1 MVILWIQLIE
11 CIIFLKILN
20 IEEMSKIRV
29 FEAFSGYGGAHYGL
43 KKCGVGFEINGYSEV
58 DKFAIELY
66 DLNFPNSKNYGDIT
80 KLNVEDVDDFDLFCG
95 GFPCQPFSSAGLGLG
110 ELDIRGTLF
119 YDIVRI
125 VEHKKPK
132 YILLENVKGLTTNRH
147 KPTFN
152 KIISE
157 LKRIGY
163 KVYYEVLNTKDY
175 GIPQNR
181 ERLWIFATLDENFD
195 ETFNLSPKKIN
206 LNKRI
211 KDFLDKKVDP
221 SLYLS
226 KKQIDRLIEIHKVDF
241 NVNEPL
247 CFDVYNKKVK
257 KDGICITITEPHH
270 NSLRIVEPP
279 IDNELRVRKASVS
292 EQFRL
297 MGFEDNE
304 VNFGNLSYSQLSKRC
319 GNGWDVNLVSMIFT
333 KIFKRAELI

>member
-1 MVILWIQLIE
+1 MNKL
-11 CIIFLKILN
+11 
-20 IEEMSKIRV
+20 RV
-29 FEAFSGYGGAHYGL
+29 FEAFCGYGGAHYGL
-43 KKCGVGFEINGYSEV
+43 KKCGVDFEINGYSEV

-66 DLNFPNSKNYGDIT
+66 ELNFPNIKNYGDIT
-80 KLNVEDVDDFDLFCG
+80 KINTDKIEDFDLFCG

-132 YILLENVKGLTTNRH
+132 YILLENVKGLTTKRH
-147 KPTFN
+147 KPTLD

-157 LKRIGY
+157 LRRINY
-163 KVYYEVLNTKDY
+163 KVYYEVLNTKDF

-195 ETFNLSPKKIN
+195 ENFELSPKKIE
-206 LNKRI
+206 LKKKI
-211 KDFLDKKVDP
+211 KDFLDKKVEP
-221 SLYLS
+221 SLYKT
-226 KKQIDRLIEIHKVDF
+226 KKQIDRLIEIHNVDF
-241 NVNEPL
+241 NVEEPL
-247 CFDVYNKKVK
+247 CFDVYNKKIK

-279 IDNELRVRKASVS
+279 IKNQFRVRKASVS

-297 MGFEDNE
+297 MGFEDGE
-304 VNFGNLSYSQLSKRC
+304 VNFGDQSYSQLSKRC
-319 GNGWDVNLVSMIFT
+319 GNGWDVSLTS
-333 KIFKRAELI
+333 KIFKKVFKQAKLL